1 MTKDLTEGNS
11 FGLLF
16 KYALPMVG
24 SAAFQQLYNIVD
36 SVVAGQC
43 IGDNAL
49 AAVGASYPVTMI
61 YTAFALGI
69 NIGCSVVISQL
80 FGGKLLEKM
89 KTTISTALISSSVL
103 CAILMILGFFFC
115 KPILTALGTSRTF
128 YADSAEYLYIYTGG
142 LMFVFLYNIC
152 TGTFNALGDSV
163 TPFIFLAASSIGNII
178 MDFVLVLVAK
188 MGVAGV
194 AWATF
199 ICQGIACVLAFVVL
213 MKRLHG
219 IKTDHYAKFSFEM
232 LGKIAYLA
240 IPGIIQQS
248 FVSVGSLMVQ
258 KVVNRYDDVVVA
270 GYSAAIK
277 LNTFAITLFT
287 TVSNSVSGFTAQ
299 NIGAGK
305 VHRVKKGWRSGLMLG
320 AVIVGIFFIAYF
332 FFGEAVMR
340 IFVKKS
346 STDTIQVGKTFL
358 RIVSP
363 FYFVVMVK
371 LVSDGVLHGVAA
383 VKLFMITTF
392 TDLIIRV
399 VLAFVLPME
408 FGYKGI
414 WMSWPFGWT
423 TAMIISVIFYFTSI
437 KKAKAITN

>member
-16 KYALPMVG
+16 RYALPMVG

-61 YTAFALGI
+61 YTAVALGI

-80 FGGKLLEKM
+80 FGGKLLAKM
-89 KTTISTALISSSVL
+89 KTAISTALISSAVL
-103 CAILMILGFFFC
+103 CVLMMVLGFIFC
-115 KPILTALGTSRTF
+115 RPILTALGTSATF
-128 YADSAEYLYIYTGG
+128 YVDSAEYLYIYTGG
-142 LMFVFLYNIC
+142 LMFVFIYNIC

-163 TPFIFLAASSIGNII
+163 TPFIFLAGSSIGNIV
-178 MDFVLVLVAK
+178 MDYSLVQFAG
-188 MGVAGV
+188 MGVAGI

-199 ICQGIACVLAFVVL
+199 ICQGIACVLALVVL
-213 MKRLHG
+213 LKRLHRM
-219 IKTDHYAKFSFEM
+219 KTGYYEKFSFDM
-232 LGKIAYLA
+232 LGKISKLA
-240 IPGIIQQS
+240 IPGILQQS
-248 FVSVGSLMVQ
+248 FVSVGSLMIQ
-258 KVVNRYDDVVVA
+258 KAVNNYADAVVA

-277 LNTFAITLFT
+277 LNTFAITLFA

-299 NIGAGK
+299 NVGAGK
-305 VHRVKKGWRSGLMLG
+305 IARVKKGCRSGILLG
-320 AVIVGIFFIAYF
+320 AAIVAAFFTAYF
-332 FFGEAVMR
+332 FFGSTMMR
-340 IFVKKS
+340 IFVKKES
-346 STDTIQVGKTFL
+346 VDAINVGVTFL

-363 FYFVVMVK
+363 FYIVVMIK
-371 LVSDGVLHGVAA
+371 LVCDGVLHGVAA

-399 VLAFVLPME
+399 ALAFILPNE

-423 TAMIISVIFYFTSI
+423 IAMTLSISFYFI
-437 KKAKAITN
+437 AVKKAKSIVE